1 MKMSKKSKVIL
12 YILLT
17 IVAVYFLAPFVYM
30 LLTTFKTEGEAI
42 AYPPSL
48 FPKEWH
54 FENYAEAWS
63 SQPFGTYFL
72 NSVLVTVLTTAGTIL
87 SSSLVAYGFARFR
100 FRGKNILF
108 MILLATMMIP
118 WDVTMIPQYM
128 EFNLFGWINTLLPL
142 IVPTWFG
149 SAYYVFLMRQF
160 LMGIPKDYEEAARLL
175 EDFHADPEAMLDYG
189 GGTQHADRME

>member
-1 MKMSKKSKVIL
+1 
-12 YILLT
+12 
-17 IVAVYFLAPFVYM
+17 
-30 LLTTFKTEGEAI
+30 
-42 AYPPSL
+42 
-48 FPKEWH
+48 
-54 FENYAEAWS
+54 
-63 SQPFGTYFL
+63 
-72 NSVLVTVLTTAGTIL
+72 
-87 SSSLVAYGFARFR
+87 
-100 FRGKNILF
+100 

-160 LMGIPKDYEEAARLL
+160 LMGIPKDYEEAARL
-175 EDFHADPEAMLDYG
+175 DGANAFQIYWKNFHADPEAMLDYG

>member
-1 MKMSKKSKVIL
+1 MIL

-48 FPKEWH
+48 FAKMSGILKT
-54 FENYAEAWS
+54 YAEAWS

-100 FRGKNILF
+100 FRGEK
-108 MILLATMMIP
+108 
-118 WDVTMIPQYM
+118 
-128 EFNLFGWINTLLPL
+128 
-142 IVPTWFG
+142 
-149 SAYYVFLMRQF
+149 QF
-160 LMGIPKDYEEAARLL
+160 YL
-175 EDFHADPEAMLDYG
+175 
-189 GGTQHADRME
+189 

>member
-1 MKMSKKSKVIL
+1 ISMKMSKKSKVVL

-17 IVAVYFLAPFVYM
+17 IVAVYFLAPFLYM

-54 FENYAEAWS
+54 FENYSEAWA

-72 NSVLVTVLTTAGTIL
+72 NSVIVTVMTTLGTVL
-87 SSSLVAYGFARFR
+87 SSSLVAYGFARFK
-100 FRGKNILF
+100 FKGKNILF

-128 EFNLFGWINTLLPL
+128 E
-142 IVPTWFG
+142 
-149 SAYYVFLMRQF
+149 
-160 LMGIPKDYEEAARLL
+160 
-175 EDFHADPEAMLDYG
+175 
-189 GGTQHADRME
+189 